1 MLKVILLSK
10 KIMNLNNNTLEI
22 KNLFFEWKEKK
33 KFQLDLKS
41 FKLKKRKKVLILG
54 ESGSGKSTL
63 LNIISGII
71 KPSSGIIKINQINIS
86 DLSPKKKDY
95 FRASN
100 IGVIFQQFNLLEY
113 ISPLNNILLPCY
125 FTGFKSKNYNYFHE
139 KAFYLADKLGIKK
152 NILTQ
157 NKSKELSVGQ
167 KQRIAIIRAII
178 NTPKLI
184 LADEPTSALDNKNKI
199 KFIELLF
206 EVCEQERTTL
216 LMVSHDTSLTK
227 HFDDNYLL
235 EGLNK
240 SL

>member
-1 MLKVILLSK
+1 MSI
-10 KIMNLNNNTLEI
+10 NDNTLEI

-33 KFQLDLKS
+33 NFQLNLKDL
-41 FKLKKRKKVLILG
+41 KLKKRKKVLILG

-71 KPSSGIIKINQINIS
+71 RPCSGTININQENITT
-86 DLSPKKKDY
+86 LSPKKIDF

-113 ISPLNNILLPCY
+113 ISPINNILLPCY
-125 FTGFKSKNYNYFHE
+125 FTGFKKKNYKYFHE
-139 KAFYLADKLGIKK
+139 KAFHLADKLGINK
-152 NILTQ
+152 NILNQ

-178 NTPKLI
+178 NTPKII

-199 KFIELLF
+199 KFIEILF
-206 EVCEQERTTL
+206 EVCEQEKTTL
-216 LMVSHDTSLTK
+216 LMVSHDTSLIK

-235 EGLNK
+235 ESLNK
-240 SL
+240 VL

>member
-10 KIMNLNNNTLEI
+10 NMNSNNNTLEI

-33 KFQLDLKS
+33 NFQLNLK
-41 FKLKKRKKVLILG
+41 KLKLEKRKKVLVLG

-71 KPSSGIIKINQINIS
+71 KPCSGIIKINQTNITE
-86 DLSPKKKDY
+86 LQPKKKDY

-113 ISPLNNILLPCY
+113 ISPINNILLPCY
-125 FTGFKSKNYNYFHE
+125 FTGFKKKSYKYFYE
-139 KAFYLADKLGIKK
+139 KAFHLADKLGIKK

-206 EVCEQERTTL
+206 EVCEQEKTTL
-216 LMVSHDTSLTK
+216 LMVSHDTSLVK
-227 HFDDNYLL
+227 YFDDNYLL
-235 EGLNK
+235 ESLNK
-240 SL
+240 SI

>member
-1 MLKVILLSK
+1 MSI
-10 KIMNLNNNTLEI
+10 NNNTLEI
-22 KNLFFEWKEKK
+22 KNLFFKWKEKK
-33 KFQLDLKS
+33 NFQLNLKAL
-41 FKLKKRKKVLILG
+41 KLKKRKKVLILG

-71 KPSSGIIKINQINIS
+71 KPCSGTININQTNITN
-86 DLSPKKKDY
+86 LLPKKIDF

-113 ISPLNNILLPCY
+113 ISPINNILLPCY
-125 FTGFKSKNYNYFHE
+125 FTGFKKKNYKYFHE
-139 KAFYLADKLGIKK
+139 KAFHLADKLGINK
-152 NILTQ
+152 NILNQ

-178 NTPKLI
+178 NTPKII

-199 KFIELLF
+199 KFIEILF
-206 EVCEQERTTL
+206 EVCEQEKTTL
-216 LMVSHDTSLTK
+216 LMVSHDTSLIK

-235 EGLNK
+235 ESLNK
-240 SL
+240 VL

>member
-1 MLKVILLSK
+1 MRS
-10 KIMNLNNNTLEI
+10 NNNTLEI

-33 KFQLDLKS
+33 NFHLNLKAFS
-41 FKLKKRKKVLILG
+41 LKKRKRVLILG

-71 KPSSGIIKINQINIS
+71 KPCSGVVNINQTNITT
-86 DLSPKKKDY
+86 LPPKKIDY

-113 ISPLNNILLPCY
+113 VSPINNILLPCY
-125 FTGFKSKNYNYFHE
+125 FTGFKKKNYKFFYQ
-139 KAFYLADKLGIKK
+139 KAVHLADKLGIKK
-152 NILTQ
+152 NTLTQ

-206 EVCEQERTTL
+206 EVCEQEKATL
-216 LMVSHDTSLTK
+216 LMVSHDTSITK

-235 EGLNK
+235 ESLNK

>member
-1 MLKVILLSK
+1 MFKAILLSK
-10 KIMNLNNNTLEI
+10 NMKFNNNTLEI

-33 KFQLDLKS
+33 NFFINLKDL
-41 FKLKKRKKVLILG
+41 KLKKREKILILG

-71 KPSSGIIKINQINIS
+71 KPNSGVIKINQTNIT
-86 DLSPKKKDY
+86 DLPPKKRDY

-100 IGVIFQQFNLLEY
+100 IGVIFQQFNLLDY
-113 ISPLNNILLPCY
+113 ISPINNILLPCY
-125 FTGFKSKNYNYFHE
+125 FTGFKKKNHKYFYE
-139 KAFYLADKLGIKK
+139 KAFHLDDKLGIKK

-178 NTPKLI
+178 NTPQLI

-206 EVCEQERTTL
+206 EVCEQEKTTL
-216 LMVSHDTSLTK
+216 LMVSHDTSLVK

-235 EGLNK
+235 ENLNK

>member
-1 MLKVILLSK
+1 MPC
-10 KIMNLNNNTLEI
+10 
-22 KNLFFEWKEKK
+22 
-33 KFQLDLKS
+33 
-41 FKLKKRKKVLILG
+41 
-54 ESGSGKSTL
+54 SGT
-63 LNIISGII
+63 
-71 KPSSGIIKINQINIS
+71 ININHINVTA
-86 DLSPKKKDY
+86 LPPKKKDY

-113 ISPLNNILLPCY
+113 ISPINNILLPCY
-125 FTGFKSKNYNYFHE
+125 FTGFKKNNFKYFHE
-139 KAFYLADKLGIKK
+139 KAYHLADKLGIKK
-152 NILTQ
+152 NILIQ

-206 EVCEQERTTL
+206 EVCEQEKTTL

-240 SL
+240 GL

>member
-1 MLKVILLSK
+1 MFKAILLSK
-10 KIMNLNNNTLEI
+10 NMKFNNNTLEI

-33 KFQLDLKS
+33 NFFINLKDL
-41 FKLKKRKKVLILG
+41 KLKKREKILILG

-71 KPSSGIIKINQINIS
+71 KPNSGVIKINQTNIT
-86 DLSPKKKDY
+86 DLPPKKRDY

-100 IGVIFQQFNLLEY
+100 IGVIFQQFNLLDY
-113 ISPLNNILLPCY
+113 ISPINNILLPCY
-125 FTGFKSKNYNYFHE
+125 FTGFKKKNHKYFYE
-139 KAFYLADKLGIKK
+139 KAFHLADKLGIKK

-178 NTPKLI
+178 NTPQLI

-206 EVCEQERTTL
+206 EVCEQEKTTL
-216 LMVSHDTSLTK
+216 LMVSHDTSLVK

-235 EGLNK
+235 ENLNK

>member
-1 MLKVILLSK
+1 MLKVILL
-10 KIMNLNNNTLEI
+10 NNNMHPNNNILEI

-33 KFQLDLKS
+33 NFFINLKDL
-41 FKLKKRKKVLILG
+41 KLKKRKKILILG

-71 KPSSGIIKINQINIS
+71 KPCSGVIKINQTSITH
-86 DLSPKKKDY
+86 LPPKKRDY

-100 IGVIFQQFNLLEY
+100 IGVIFQQFNLLDY
-113 ISPLNNILLPCY
+113 ISPINNILLPCY
-125 FTGFKSKNYNYFHE
+125 FTGFKKKDYKYFYE

-157 NKSKELSVGQ
+157 YKSKELSVGQ

-199 KFIELLF
+199 RFIELLF
-206 EVCEQERTTL
+206 EVCEQEKTTL
-216 LMVSHDTSLTK
+216 LMVSHDTSLVK

-235 EGLNK
+235 ESLNK

>member
-1 MLKVILLSK
+1 
-10 KIMNLNNNTLEI
+10 MNLNNNTLEI

-125 FTGFKSKNYNYFHE
+125 FTGFKNKNYNYFHE

-184 LADEPTSALDNKNKI
+184 LADEPTSALDNKNKV